1 MMMWKL
7 SIFAA
12 LVFCLG
18 ARADSDGMR
27 AGFSGVPGE
36 SHCAGCHS
44 GAWSSSGGALSL
56 QMVGNDFWVPGQRVT
71 MILRLT
77 DPNAKRWGF
86 QLTPRA
92 SGDPNRMA
100 GTLHVTQ
107 TSTKFAS
114 GSAPGFQY
122 LTHTLAG
129 TFPNTTG
136 SVVWEFEWTP
146 PSDPAFGNV
155 SFYASA
161 VAANGDGRKDSG
173 DYTYS
178 GIWRFQPGTPATGLV
193 RVLPQ
198 LAFGDVWSTTV
209 YLHNTSGAPV
219 QAAVRF
225 FDVDG
230 APLTVPGLNASSVT
244 LNLGPRGTGVLE
256 APRLGPLTQG
266 SIEVEA
272 PDTVIGYGIF
282 RQEQPNV
289 NAQEGVVP
297 LSSST
302 STGATIVYDDTATFV
317 TSVAVLNPGSTPV
330 TVTVVARDETG
341 AQTGT
346 LTLNLNA
353 RERVAFEVRN
363 RPELALVQGRRG
375 VLEFNSTGGPVAVLG
390 LRFNGFALTSI
401 LPVEQQA
408 GP

>member
-1 MMMWKL
+1 MQWKPWIL
-7 SIFAA
+7 AA
-12 LVFCLG
+12 VVSCV
-18 ARADSDGMR
+18 AVRADSDGMR

-36 SHCAGCHS
+36 SNCAACHN
-44 GAWSSSGGALSL
+44 GDGSSAGGSMSL
-56 QMVGNDFWVPGQRVT
+56 TIVGSNFWVPGQRVR

-77 DPNAKRWGF
+77 DRNAKRWGF

-92 SGDPNRMA
+92 FGDPNRMA

-136 SVVWEFEWTP
+136 SATWEFEWTA
-146 PSDPAFGNV
+146 PSDPGFGNV
-155 SFYASA
+155 SFYISA
-161 VAANGDGRKDSG
+161 VAANGDGKKDSG
-173 DYTYS
+173 DYSYT
-178 GIWRFQPGTPATGLV
+178 GIWQFQPGTPATGLV

-225 FDVDG
+225 YDTGG

-244 LNLGPRGTGVLE
+244 LNLGPRGTGVVE

-266 SIEVEA
+266 SIAVEA
-272 PDTVIGYGIF
+272 PAEVIGYGIF

-289 NAQEGVVP
+289 NPQEGVVP

-330 TVTVVARDETG
+330 TVTVVARDDTG

-363 RPELALVQGRRG
+363 RPELAMVQGRRG
-375 VLEFNSTGGPVAVLG
+375 VLEFSSAGGPVAVLG